1 MEEMTHA
8 LLDEHH
14 ILLFLVQ
21 FFLLLSVSRL
31 LGILFNRIRQPTVTA
46 DVLTGLILGPSI
58 LGRILPDLHAML
70 FPSDPYQV
78 IMLDTVSWIGIFFL
92 LLVTGLEV
100 NFSSVWKHRGR
111 ATWIAF
117 SDIVIPI
124 VISAIVLM
132 FLPSRYMIN
141 PQQRF
146 LFVIFIST
154 IMTIS
159 AMPVSIRVMQDL
171 KLLRTDL
178 GFLAISA
185 LSINDIVGWI
195 LFTVILGAF
204 IHGSP
209 DIGFVLS
216 LIFFT
221 VIFLIFAATAG
232 KVVIGKMLSVI
243 QKMSSE
249 ASGPALSVVLAA
261 GLLFGALTQL
271 IGINALFGF
280 FIAGLVAGESLDLPE
295 KTRHTIEQ
303 VVNSVFIP
311 IFFADIGL
319 KIDLFKNFDLFL
331 ITLFAVLGIMVR
343 FLGTYAGALIAK
355 IPKAQHL
362 LISALHTPGG
372 EMHIVIANLAL
383 ELRLI
388 NETVFVAIIVSAIIS
403 TLTLGPMLSFIIKRV
418 VPQRTVQIPLE
429 AALDVVPEAKYDVL
443 KNLCNRAAQI
453 INFDTEKI
461 YTYARG
467 REEGMSTGL
476 EKGIAIPHARV
487 PQIKESSVIFGRSQ
501 AGIEWDTPDGL
512 PAKLIF
518 LIVTPSDQMD
528 TQLQIYR
535 QIMRVLSKNEYR
547 QSILN
552 SPSLQSAVGVLNEGL
567 RLTAIAG

>member
-1 MEEMTHA
+1 MEEMTQK
-8 LLDEHH
+8 LLNEHH

-21 FFLLLSVSRL
+21 FFLLLSFSRL

-46 DVLTGLILGPSI
+46 DVLTGVILGPSI
-58 LGRILPDLHAML
+58 LGRILPDLHAVL
-70 FPSDPYQV
+70 FPSDPYQI

-92 LLVTGLEV
+92 LLVTGIEV

-111 ATWIAF
+111 ATWIAL

-124 VISAIVLM
+124 VISASVLL
-132 FLPSRYMIN
+132 FLPSRYMID

-146 LFVIFIST
+146 LFVMFLST

-185 LSINDIVGWI
+185 LSINDIIGWI
-195 LFTVILGAF
+195 LFTIILGAF

-209 DIGFVLS
+209 DLGFVL
-216 LIFFT
+216 LLMFFT
-221 VIFLIFAATAG
+221 AIFLIFAATAG
-232 KVVIGKMLSVI
+232 KVAIGKMLSVI

-249 ASGPALSVVLAA
+249 ASGPALSVVLAS

-303 VVNSVFIP
+303 VVYAVFIP
-311 IFFADIGL
+311 LFFANIGL

-331 ITLFAVLGIMVR
+331 ITLLTVLGISVR
-343 FLGTYAGALIAK
+343 FLGTYAGARIAK
-355 IPKAQHL
+355 IPKAQVWP
-362 LISALHTPGG
+362 ISALHTPGG

-383 ELRLI
+383 GLRLI
-388 NETVFVAIIVSAIIS
+388 NETMFVAIIVSAIIS
-403 TLTLGPMLSFIIKRV
+403 TLTLGPMLSLIIKRV
-418 VPQRTVQIPLE
+418 VPQRTVQIPLD
-429 AALDVVPEAKYDVL
+429 AALDILPEPKYDVL
-443 KNLCNRAAQI
+443 RSLSNRAAQI
-453 INFDTEKI
+453 INFDPEKI
-461 YTYARG
+461 YTYAQG

-487 PQIKESSVIFGRSQ
+487 PEIKESSVIFGRSQ
-501 AGIEWDTPDGL
+501 TGIEWDTPDGL

-547 QSILN
+547 LSILN